1 MNSRIEEWGK
11 KWVERF
17 NELSEKYEFPY
28 YTQSPL
34 NLVED
39 EVEIMFVGNAFQN

>member
-1 MNSRIEEWGK
+1 MANSMIEEWGK

-17 NELSEKYEFPY
+17 NELSGKYEIPY

-34 NLVED
+34 NMVGD
-39 EVEIMFVGNAFQN
+39 EIEII